1 MPDNKEVTLREIT
14 EDTLRPFL
22 KMEVSEVQK
31 DYVAPNAVSIAQA
44 HFSKHAWFR
53 GIYAGDEPVG
63 FVMLHIDEDEAEY
76 FVWRY
81 MIAEGKQGHGYG
93 YRAMEKVIEFVRTH
107 PNAKT
112 LLLSYSPG
120 PHSPDGFY
128 AKLGFK
134 ETGKWDEGEKI
145 MVLHL

>member
-1 MPDNKEVTLREIT
+1 MSDNKEVSLREIT

-22 KMEVSEVQK
+22 KMEVSEVQR

-44 HFSKHAWFR
+44 HFSRNAWFR

-63 FVMLHIDEDEAEY
+63 FVMLHIDEDKAEY

-81 MIAEGKQGHGYG
+81 MIAEVHQGHGYG
-93 YRAMEKVIEFVRTH
+93 YRAMELVIDYVRSF
-107 PNAKT
+107 PNARI
-112 LLLSYSPG
+112 LLLSYAPG

-134 ETGKWDEGEKI
+134 ETGELDEGEKI
-145 MVLHL
+145 MVLQL